1 MSQLPRAARRLL
13 QQPSPE
19 PEVRAATEADIPA
32 IQALMA
38 PHIASGA
45 VLPRIVVAADFL
57 VARVQGRIEGCVALT
72 PWTDEVIELGS
83 LVSARP
89 GLGRLLVEAACDL
102 AEARGCQQI
111 VALTG
116 VADFFLRCGFEPQ
129 PAAPWAVARGM
140 VGGPPAVAAKARK
153 CAACPLLAGCA
164 QTLLARPVKIRMA
177 A

>member
-1 MSQLPRAARRLL
+1 MSQLRFPGV
-13 QQPSPE
+13 PKVGIGP
-19 PEVRAATEADIPA
+19 ATDADIPA

-38 PHIASGA
+38 PHVASGA
-45 VLPRIVVAADFL
+45 VLPRVVVAADFL

>member
-1 MSQLPRAARRLL
+1 MSQLRFPGVPLVGIC
-13 QQPSPE
+13 P
-19 PEVRAATEADIPA
+19 ATEADIPA

-45 VLPRIVVAADFL
+45 VLPRVVVAADFL